1 MADRFRSQST
11 NRRKRCLN
19 NKTGELLTTQEN
31 LDPRVKRTRR
41 LIEGAF
47 LELLSEKTLHAMTV
61 SDITER
67 AEINRATFYGH
78 FFDKYALFSH
88 IVRKTFLQT
97 LSEYLP
103 PDAPYNRDNLKAL
116 VIAVCHYFVYL
127 NSQCPP
133 SDRQLRPV
141 AETEVQAVVYE
152 QLCRWFQESAE
163 VDRAELTA
171 TYISWAI
178 FGVGLARI
186 GNQPTQAIDDTA
198 AAIFVLVE
206 KTLT

>member
-1 MADRFRSQST
+1 MQ
-11 NRRKRCLN
+11 RKRWLS
-19 NKTGELLTTQEN
+19 NKRGELLITEEK

-41 LIEGAF
+41 LIEDAF

-61 SDITER
+61 GDITER

-97 LSEYLP
+97 LSEHLSE
-103 PDAPYNRDNLKAL
+103 DAPFSQENLRAL
-116 VIAVCHYFVYL
+116 VLAVCHYFVYL

-141 AETEVQAVVYE
+141 AETEVQAVVNE
-152 QLCRWFQESAE
+152 QLSQWFHESLDIE
-163 VDRAELTA
+163 NAELTA
-171 TYISWAI
+171 TYLSWAI
-178 FGVGLARI
+178 FGVGLEWI
-186 GNQPTQAIDDTA
+186 GNRSTQAVDDTA
-198 AAIFVLVE
+198 EEIFALVE
-206 KTLT
+206 NTLA